1 MPMPARTGRGHS
13 PEQTPIVHPATVPAR
28 KD

>member
-13 PEQTPIVHPATVPAR
+13 PEQTPIVNPSTVPAR

>member
-13 PEQTPIVHPATVPAR
+13 PEQTPIASHSTVTAR